1 MELSIIKEYGCVHL
15 KNALTLTEQSSL
27 LSLVSSNVRG
37 VGTAPG
43 IFHASS
49 GTGPHCVPPLH
60 ALGESL
66 FTRCAEALSEA
77 VEGGNIT
84 AGEVERDPS
93 LKRLADLASGSRP
106 PVISNVTGA
115 SYKPGSTMVNHS
127 DLDRPLYT
135 MSVAVGEA
143 CDFVV
148 GRRTSRPKGN
158 ERSGRPV
165 KVRMCSG
172 DAIYFD

>member
-1 MELSIIKEYGCVHL
+1 
-15 KNALTLTEQSSL
+15 
-27 LSLVSSNVRG
+27 
-37 VGTAPG
+37 
-43 IFHASS
+43 
-49 GTGPHCVPPLH
+49 
-60 ALGESL
+60 
-66 FTRCAEALSEA
+66 LSEA

-172 DAIYFD
+172 DAIYFDGGSVPHEVTGIERGSAPGFFAEMGPKGIARISVLFREPC